1 MMVYKIRL
9 LWIFDIKSVSQICFA
24 HQVGGAFDFDDMH
37 LEVDQAG
44 MTNSINGKFEH
55 FEFGKYNTGL
65 SEMVSNC
72 RISFFVAKYIIS
84 GKLKIKNVN

>member
-1 MMVYKIRL
+1 MVYKIRL

-55 FEFGKYNTGL
+55 FEFGKYNTSL
-65 SEMVSNC
+65 SEMVLNYK
-72 RISFFVAKYIIS
+72 ISLKMNKSIICS
-84 GKLKIKNVN
+84 QIKITNLN